1 MLIMAIIIIYF
12 LQLNQDLLENLISQL
27 RTNGGL
33 NDRPTPLSVIHRL
46 RLIVLGKT
54 PGITQR
60 NTNTV
65 EQGDTRDEY
74 VTAHMFQKAGVE
86 IPPSIENDLKTCLK
100 RIEQLG
106 ISTYKT
112 LIN

>member
-1 MLIMAIIIIYF
+1 M
-12 LQLNQDLLENLISQL
+12 LENLISQL

-46 RLIVLGKT
+46 RLIILGKT

-65 EQGDTRDEY
+65 EQGDHRDEY
-74 VTAHMFQKAGVE
+74 VTAHMFQKADVE
-86 IPPSIENDLKTCLK
+86 LPLSIENNLKTYMK
-100 RIEQLG
+100 QIEHLG

-112 LIN
+112 RIN